1 MKQKRTNNESVE
13 EIAAAL
19 LLLVLLVPL
28 PALVDAVED
37 VGDGAD
43 DGGRHE
49 EAAGEEEGKVVALRG
64 GQFDCTMN

>member
-1 MKQKRTNNESVE
+1 MKQKRTNNESVV
-13 EIAAAL
+13 EICAL
-19 LLLVLLVPL
+19 LLLFLVPL

>member
-1 MKQKRTNNESVE
+1 MKQKRTNNESVV
-13 EIAAAL
+13 EICAFL
-19 LLLVLLVPL
+19 FLLVPL

-49 EAAGEEEGKVVALRG
+49 EAAGEEEGEVVALRG
-64 GQFDCTMN
+64 GQFYCTI